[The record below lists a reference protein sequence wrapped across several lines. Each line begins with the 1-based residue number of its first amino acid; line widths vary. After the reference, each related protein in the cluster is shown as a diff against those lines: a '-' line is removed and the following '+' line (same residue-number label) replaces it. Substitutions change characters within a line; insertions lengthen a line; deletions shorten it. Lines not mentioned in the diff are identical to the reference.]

1 MVRLLVTCF
10 AALSLTACGKGDAP
24 TTTKGGEPATLSV
37 APDISEVRNA
47 NESAGGSIHATT
59 NALLQRAQEFESLNS
74 MITLAAESALDQAQ
88 SLDSNL
94 SAGLRLKGI
103 PLVVK
108 DNIHIAGMPN
118 SAGTPALQD
127 FVPATDNAVIA
138 RLRSAGAVFLGKA
151 NMHELAFGITS
162 DNAAFGAV
170 GNPLDPSL
178 FPGGSS
184 GGTAAAIAAGIA
196 PAGLGTDT
204 GGSARI
210 PAALTGIAG
219 FRPSSGRYPA
229 GAVTPISQTRDTV
242 GVLARSVADIA
253 LIDSV
258 IVDIENTLPDVE
270 LNKLRLGVP
279 RAFFYAN
286 LDAELEQVI
295 DAALAKL
302 GDAGVELVPLELE
315 GLEELMAATGF
326 PIAVYEVEQELPVY
340 LETYNTGKTFADLA
354 ATAASPDVAG
364 LLKAI
369 QSGEGAVPKAVYEQA
384 LVARGETQEL
394 FANAFAEHRLDA
406 LIFPTCILPARPI
419 AGSLQTVALNGE
431 QVPTFPTYIRNT
443 DPASIAG
450 TPGISVPAGKT
461 VSGLPVGIEL
471 DGKVND
477 DRKLLAIASAV
488 EQLLA
493 E

>member
-1 MVRLLVTCF
+1 MRLLVTCL
-10 AALSLTACGKGDAP
+10 AALSLSACGKSDAP
-24 TTTKGGEPATLSV
+24 TATEESEQPMLSG
-37 APDISEVRNA
+37 APDIAEVRKA
-47 NESAGGSIHATT
+47 SESAGGSITATT
-59 NALLQRAQEFESLNS
+59 DALLQRAQEFDSLNS
-74 MITLAAESALDQAQ
+74 MITVAAKSALEQARG
-88 SLDSNL
+88 LDRKPSE
-94 SAGLRLKGI
+94 GLRLKGI

-108 DNIHIAGMPN
+108 DNIHVAGMPN
-118 SAGTPALQD
+118 TAGTPALQS
-127 FVPATDNAVIA
+127 FIPATDNAVIA
-138 RLRSAGAVFLGKA
+138 RLRAQGAIFLGKA

-170 GNPLDPSL
+170 GNPHDPSL

-242 GVLARSVADIA
+242 GVLARNVTDIA

-258 IVDIENTLPDVE
+258 IVDIENSLPDVD
-270 LNKLRLGVP
+270 LSQLRLGVP

-295 DAALAKL
+295 DATLTKL
-302 GDAGVELVPLELE
+302 SDAGVELVPVELE
-315 GLEELMAATGF
+315 GLEALMAATGF
-326 PIAVYEVEQELPVY
+326 PIAVYEVEQELPIY
-340 LETYNTGKTFADLA
+340 LETFNTGKTFADLA
-354 ATAASPDVAG
+354 MTAASPDVAG

-369 QSGEGAVPKAVYEQA
+369 QSGEGAVPKAIYEQA
-384 LVARGETQEL
+384 LVARAQTQAL
-394 FANAFAEHRLDA
+394 FANTFAQQELDA
-406 LIFPTCILPARPI
+406 LVFPTCILPARPI
-419 AGSLQTVALNGE
+419 AGSLQTVELNGE

-477 DRKLLAIASAV
+477 DRKLLAIARAV

-493 E
+493 K